1 MDVVQLLV
9 QWEGL
14 PLEETSCEDM
24 SVFVKLYPNYHL
36 EDKVVLH
43 RKDND
48 TITEEIQDKRC
59 KRMKSVPAKLV
70 DYVVV
75 NK

>member
-1 MDVVQLLV
+1 MVQLLV

-14 PLEETSCEDM
+14 PLEETSWEDM
-24 SVFVKLYPNYHL
+24 PVFLKLYPTFHL
-36 EDKVVLH
+36 EDKVLFH
-43 RKDND
+43 REGND
-48 TITEEIQDKRC
+48 TTRGR
-59 KRMKSVPAKLV
+59 RMKRLPAKLV